1 MFGDEPDD
9 DAMGSKKEYAYKP
22 TKKKARKNE
31 GDRDDDDDDDDD
43 DDGSDDV
50 SGEYCDHTPETKK
63 SNNKMSGKLEARET
77 RRVRVMN
84 GKGAQPRTRRQGT
97 RGRTSQTK

>member
-22 TKKKARKNE
+22 TKKKARKNQ
-31 GDRDDDDDDDDD
+31 GDSDDDDDV
-43 DDGSDDV
+43 DGSDDV
-50 SGEYCDHTPETKK
+50 SGEYRDHIPETKK

-97 RGRTSQTK
+97 RGRTPQTK

>member
-9 DAMGSKKEYAYKP
+9 DAMGSKKVYAYKP
-22 TKKKARKNE
+22 TKKKARKNQ
-31 GDRDDDDDDDDD
+31 GDSDDDDD

-50 SGEYCDHTPETKK
+50 SGEYRDHIPETKK